1 MHDDSSAGRA
11 GWLVPDLLGRLSCGN
26 GKRGPSGPLFRFCIY
41 DEVGVVGETM
51 RRGVIVYSARLHIA
65 GAGAEPEAR
74 GAARNS
80 LWQPRDGGDLADYR
94 AAWRGGPGKA
104 IVD

>member
-1 MHDDSSAGRA
+1 MTIYPPAARLAGLGPARA
-11 GWLVPDLLGRLSCGN
+11 SELRQRTKGALWP
-26 GKRGPSGPLFRFCIY
+26 PFPCIY

-51 RRGVIVYSARLHIA
+51 RRGVIIYSARRHIA